1 MDVVIVESPAKAK
14 TINKYLGP
22 GYRGSG
28 LLRARARSPRQG
40 RLGAPGRRFLHG
52 LGGRSEVE
60 QAALRHRLGREARR
74 ARDPRH
80 RPGSRGRG
88 DILARAAGPARQE
101 RAARQAGRPRRVQ
114 RRHPPSGAGGDEEP
128 ARDRRAAGRCIP
140 RAPRTRLSR
149 GLHALTSVV
158 AKASGR
164 ALGRPRAVGGA
175 AARLRPRGGD
185 RAIQAAGILVGHRA
199 SPHAQERSLHGAAG
213 RARREEAGSA
223 GDRRRGRA
231 RTRPSTVSR
240 IRPSPS
246 RRWNRSRSAAIRRPP
261 SSPQRCSRKPSENSA
276 SMPATRC
283 ASLSASTRVSI
294 SAATPSD

>member
-1 MDVVIVESPAKAK
+1 MRPGFHGRCDCRSPAKAK

-22 GYRGSG
+22 GYEVLR
-28 LLRARARSPRQG
+28 LRARARSPRQG

-88 DILARAAGPARQE
+88 DIWHVLQVCAPRTCCAASRST
-101 RAARQAGRPRRVQ
+101 VSCS

-128 ARDRRAAGRCIP
+128 ARDRRAAGRCAP
-140 RAPRTRLSR
+140 RAASTISWASR
-149 GLHALTSVV
+149 SPVLWRAW
-158 AKASGR
+158 R
-164 ALGRPRAVGGA
+164 ALGRPRVQSVALRLVCDREAEIERFGRRNTGRSSRISA
-175 AARLRPRGGD
+175 RSGTIPSARLVVLDG
-185 RAIQAAGILVGHRA
+185 
-199 SPHAQERSLHGAAG
+199 
-213 RARREEAGSA
+213 EEAGSA
-223 GDRRRGRA
+223 GDRRRGRRERGQA
-231 RTRPSTVSR
+231 
-240 IRPSPS
+240 PS
-246 RRWNRSRSAAIRRPP
+246 REFDLHRRVGGIEAAAPQSAAPFIRLNA
-261 SSPQRCSRKPSENSA
+261 SAASENSA

-294 SAATPSD
+294 SGGTPSD